1 MPYQERM
8 KALRAKKIADTKAKM
23 TQQGYMDAYDYGTVP
38 LPEGYHFEPTK
49 KDGGI
54 FGPAACIE
62 NYERFMENH
71 PIYVDPLEILAGRWR
86 DRFDKYREDFPW
98 PDSFSYDHM
107 KPLQELYDTN
117 PGIAK
122 WAHFAADYSIGMRL
136 GWGGL
141 LQKVRRYRALNRD
154 PEKEV
159 FYDAEERT
167 VLAIQGF
174 IARHIPEIERL
185 LASETRPEIQA
196 TLRDMLEANK
206 NIIDKPPA
214 TFLEACQWMAWFA
227 TVSRMYN
234 RDGAGCQLDVMLL
247 PYYER
252 DKKAGILDDEKAK
265 FIIANLLLVDTHYY
279 QLSGPDVEGNDMTS
293 PLSYLILEAGRML
306 DASCNL
312 TVRWHE
318 NMDEAFFRK
327 AVETIFEDRRGWP
340 RFSGDLG
347 LMNYTKNKG
356 ITKEIARSRYAV
368 GCHWMSVP
376 GREYS
381 LNDTIKI
388 NVAKLFMVAFDEMM
402 AAEGEKSMDELT
414 RLIRKHMEIAV
425 DTIAK
430 GLLFHM
436 EHQHKVFPEL
446 VMNLM
451 MQGTIERGENISQ
464 CAELFTFGIDG
475 AGLGTVADSMAAIEA
490 RVVNEKKLTFDEL
503 NAWLQNDFEGVM
515 GERIRLM
522 LASSPRYCGGNTLG
536 DKWAKWLSVTWA
548 DVIKSYPMPEPAQ
561 IIPGWFSWSRTIQFG
576 QTVGATPNG
585 RHRGAP
591 ITHGANPTPGFRKDG
606 AVTAMATGI
615 AAIQPGYGDPAPLQ
629 LEFDPRLSAE
639 EGGIDRVAEVIKT
652 HFRMGGTL
660 ININVLDKE
669 VLMEAHRDPMSHPD
683 LVVRVTGFTAYFC
696 ALSPEFRQLVI
707 DRFID
712 GM

>member
-1 MPYQERM
+1 MTYQERM

-23 TQQGYMDAYDYGTVP
+23 TQQGYMDADDYGTVP

-98 PDSFSYDHM
+98 PDYFSYDHL

-141 LQKVRRYRALNRD
+141 LQKVRRYRTLNRD

-265 FIIANLLLVDTHYY
+265 
-279 QLSGPDVEGNDMTS
+279 
-293 PLSYLILEAGRML
+293 
-306 DASCNL
+306 
-312 TVRWHE
+312 
-318 NMDEAFFRK
+318 
-327 AVETIFEDRRGWP
+327 
-340 RFSGDLG
+340 
-347 LMNYTKNKG
+347 
-356 ITKEIARSRYAV
+356 
-368 GCHWMSVP
+368 
-376 GREYS
+376 
-381 LNDTIKI
+381 
-388 NVAKLFMVAFDEMM
+388 
-402 AAEGEKSMDELT
+402 
-414 RLIRKHMEIAV
+414 
-425 DTIAK
+425 
-430 GLLFHM
+430 
-436 EHQHKVFPEL
+436 
-446 VMNLM
+446 
-451 MQGTIERGENISQ
+451 
-464 CAELFTFGIDG
+464 
-475 AGLGTVADSMAAIEA
+475 
-490 RVVNEKKLTFDEL
+490 
-503 NAWLQNDFEGVM
+503 
-515 GERIRLM
+515 
-522 LASSPRYCGGNTLG
+522 
-536 DKWAKWLSVTWA
+536 
-548 DVIKSYPMPEPAQ
+548 
-561 IIPGWFSWSRTIQFG
+561 
-576 QTVGATPNG
+576 
-585 RHRGAP
+585 
-591 ITHGANPTPGFRKDG
+591 
-606 AVTAMATGI
+606 
-615 AAIQPGYGDPAPLQ
+615 
-629 LEFDPRLSAE
+629 
-639 EGGIDRVAEVIKT
+639 
-652 HFRMGGTL
+652 
-660 ININVLDKE
+660 
-669 VLMEAHRDPMSHPD
+669 
-683 LVVRVTGFTAYFC
+683 
-696 ALSPEFRQLVI
+696 
-707 DRFID
+707 
-712 GM
+712 